1 MSTPRKDQPAQLKRR
16 IAQLEAHL
24 AAEKGAAMQMWNS
37 YRETLHEA
45 VDLRLRLE
53 AIERALKGEA

>member
-16 IAQLEAHL
+16 IAHLEAHL
-24 AAEKGAAMQMWNS
+24 AEEKRAAMQMWNS
-37 YRETLHEA
+37 YREALHEV
-45 VDLRLRLE
+45 VDMRLRLE